1 MSAQPIVT
9 INNLS
14 VRRGGQPVLEGIDW
28 QIRTGE
34 QWALVGPNGSGK
46 TTLVMTL
53 AGMLPSAAGKI
64 VFHPS
69 AEDNGGRPFTRDRIS
84 FVSAD
89 QHRTVFEQEA
99 FAEEARLFAGE
110 TGRMLRASDF
120 IRGRSPDGTPP
131 AFPSFADLVMA
142 SRRLGIPEALLEKP
156 LIALTTG
163 EISRTL
169 ILKALLK
176 QPRLLL
182 LDEPFTGLDRE
193 SAKILARLIGR
204 LIRTG
209 IQTVLI
215 THRLDEIPAETSHV
229 MLMAGGKIRKTGM
242 KNEILEPDNGRE
254 GFSMGQKPQD
264 GKIQPEIR
272 PEKRLLPKPWA
283 KQGKR
288 PASNGSVLVEMI
300 NVCVRYDNAPVLN
313 HVHWTV
319 RRGEN
324 WMVHGPDGAGKT
336 TLLKL
341 ITGENLQAYANN
353 IFLFGKKKGSGENLW
368 EIREKLGWIS
378 SELKSKY
385 PVHIRGIDVVVSG
398 FFDSI
403 GLYRTASAEKQ
414 REAERLCG
422 ELGIDHLTDAPFGT
436 FSHGQKQ
443 MLLIA
448 RALVKSP
455 PLLLLDEP
463 FEGLDFGNR
472 AKILEIIEY
481 ICRRTATVLVY
492 ATGDDTHVPSGITH
506 GLFLKNGTATVAPQ
520 IPLSRGRIGVRVKE
534 ENRRLRSHQ
543 R

>member
-1 MSAQPIVT
+1 MSSQPIVT
-9 INNLS
+9 IHNLS

-28 QIRTGE
+28 QIKTGE

-69 AEDNGGRPFTRDRIS
+69 PEDNGGRPFTRDRIG

-89 QHRTVFEQEA
+89 QHRAVFEQEA
-99 FAEEARLFAGE
+99 FAEEARLFAGQN
-110 TGRMLRASDF
+110 GQRLRASDF
-120 IRGRSPDGTPP
+120 IRGRSLNGTPP
-131 AFPSFADLVMA
+131 AFSSFADLIMV
-142 SRRLGIPEALLEKP
+142 SRRLGIPETLLEKP

-163 EISRTL
+163 EISKLL
-169 ILKALLK
+169 ILRALLK

-193 SAKILARLIGR
+193 SAKSLARLTGR
-204 LIRTG
+204 LIRSG
-209 IQTVLI
+209 VQTVLI

-229 MLMAGGKIRKTGM
+229 MLMAAGKVRKTGT

-254 GFSMGQKPQD
+254 GFSIRQKPQD
-264 GKIQPEIR
+264 GTIPPEIR
-272 PEKRLLPKPWA
+272 PGKRRLPKPSTT
-283 KQGKR
+283 QGKP
-288 PASNGSVLVEMI
+288 PASNGPALVEMVD
-300 NVCVRYDNAPVLN
+300 VCVRYGGTDVLK
-313 HVHWTV
+313 HLHWKV
-319 RRGEN
+319 RPGEN
-324 WMVHGPDGAGKT
+324 WMVHGRDGAGKT

-341 ITGENLQAYANN
+341 ITGENLQAYAND
-353 IFLFGKKKGSGENLW
+353 IFLFGKKKGSGESLW
-368 EIREKLGWIS
+368 EIREKVGWIS
-378 SELKSKY
+378 SDLQSKY
-385 PVHIRGIDVVVSG
+385 PTHIRGIDVVVSG

-436 FSHGQKQ
+436 LSHGQKQ

-463 FEGLDFGNR
+463 CEGLDVRNR
-472 AKILEIIEY
+472 AKILEIIEGV
-481 ICRRTATVLVY
+481 CRRAATVLVY
-492 ATGDDTHVPSGITH
+492 ATGDDALVASGITH
-506 GLFLKNGTATVAPQ
+506 GLFLKNGRATVAP
-520 IPLSRGRIGVRVKE
+520 IPFIENTPIGKL
-534 ENRRLRSHQ
+534 ENDVYHCSPAR
-543 R
+543 